1 MLLRTVGYG
10 LLFSTSISHAMSISP
25 ILVDLSPQKKVASVT
40 LVNTSDKKLRYQVN
54 SLSWSQVDG
63 KNEYQE
69 TKDLLVVPAMVEIA
83 PGASQIFRVTSR
95 HPQANSIEKSYRL
108 VLENLTVDEPKD
120 LAKAN
125 QLILR
130 ISHDIPVFLAPIQQK
145 NTSSRWIK
153 CTAPV
158 GKGCIRIENTG
169 TGRISFSDLYIQSKN
184 WKQDLNVNDTVLA
197 GAWKQWIYDLPNSD
211 SMPITIQLKT
221 LDGIIEP
228 VQGP

>member
-25 ILVDLSPQKKVASVT
+25 ILVDLSPQKKVVSVT

-130 ISHDIPVFLAPIQQK
+130 ISHDIPVFLAPIQQ
-145 NTSSRWIK
+145 TLHH
-153 CTAPV
+153 V
-158 GKGCIRIENTG
+158 G
-169 TGRISFSDLYIQSKN
+169 
-184 WKQDLNVNDTVLA
+184 
-197 GAWKQWIYDLPNSD
+197 
-211 SMPITIQLKT
+211 
-221 LDGIIEP
+221 
-228 VQGP
+228 